1 MVFVIIFWL
10 IFCSL
15 TFYPLFF
22 NFLAMKKLAR
32 KPWQIR
38 IEKSFRP
45 KVSIIVPTY
54 NESKIIRLKL
64 ENLTKIS
71 YPKEMIQVIVVDS
84 NSNDR
89 TVDIIHDYVKS
100 HKEMDFQVLKETKR
114 RGKSAALN
122 FALNKCN
129 GEIVIV
135 SDADCFWPL
144 DILDKALPYFADPD
158 IGAISG
164 PKILLNPKQSWVSET
179 EDAYLKSVNL
189 VKLGESKIGSTP
201 LFEGGF
207 SAYRKKILHAFD
219 PYNTGSDDCGT
230 IIKIVENNYRA
241 IIIPEAVFFTAFP
254 SSLKERINMK
264 ARRTNQLI
272 RVFKKYAVL
281 LLRNRLKNSRGIVLK
296 NIFFYLVSPFMFI
309 PFLITSL
316 LLVLAFPYLIAVL
329 LLLLVPRMRFYAFE
343 IVQGFF
349 VILFSIFSIA
359 IGKRKV
365 VWDIPEDRRFLSEDA
380 LKQHLLI

>member
-71 YPKEMIQVIVVDS
+71 YPKKMIQVIVVDS

-230 IIKIVENNYRA
+230 IIKIVENNSRA